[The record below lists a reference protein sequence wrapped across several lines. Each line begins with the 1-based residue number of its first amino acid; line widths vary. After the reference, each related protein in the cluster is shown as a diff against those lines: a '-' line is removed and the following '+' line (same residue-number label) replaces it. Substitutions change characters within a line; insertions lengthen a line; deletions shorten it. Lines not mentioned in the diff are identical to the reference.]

1 MSAWILAHWEWILL
15 AFFVLEKVVKL
26 SPSQKDDILFD
37 SIVKPIFNALTPK
50 SKK

>member
-1 MSAWILAHWEWILL
+1 MSAWILALWEWILL